1 MTGLN
6 NHAAAK
12 SAITQALADA
22 RVRSAS
28 ACAVLDI
35 DDFKQVNDCYGH
47 LAGDAVLQSVGALL
61 RASFRE
67 DDVLGRVGGD
77 EFVVFLKGIGLD
89 AAIAKL
95 EQVRLAVE
103 DMRVKGVDRPVTA
116 SVGVYATR
124 PCDATYRD
132 VFLRADE
139 ALYDAKRKGKG
150 RVVAYGEQEA

>member
-1 MTGLN
+1 M
-6 NHAAAK
+6 
-12 SAITQALADA
+12 
-22 RVRSAS
+22 
-28 ACAVLDI
+28 
-35 DDFKQVNDCYGH
+35 
-47 LAGDAVLQSVGALL
+47 
-61 RASFRE
+61 
-67 DDVLGRVGGD
+67 LGRVGGD

-89 AAIAKL
+89 AAIAKAS

-139 ALYDAKRKGKG
+139 ALHDAKRKGKG